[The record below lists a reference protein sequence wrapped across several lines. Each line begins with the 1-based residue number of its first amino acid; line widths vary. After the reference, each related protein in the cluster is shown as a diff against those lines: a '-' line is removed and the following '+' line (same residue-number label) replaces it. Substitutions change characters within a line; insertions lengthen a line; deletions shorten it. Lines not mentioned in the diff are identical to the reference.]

1 MAKNDN
7 LKDFLTDVADAI
19 REKKGT
25 TDLINPQD
33 FHDEILSIDTGE
45 AEKPYV
51 EEKDVNFY
59 DYDGTLLFS
68 YTIAEAQALTELPTP
83 PSHEGLVFDG
93 WNWDY
98 EDVIALDY
106 PMDIGAMYN
115 TDDGAMRLYLNFIG
129 EKDRSVNLQTKIYSG
144 SFTIDWGDGG
154 SETVTPSSPTIIPH
168 IYAEEG
174 KYVISLSGFAESPG
188 FIDNAFFLDNRL
200 GNSPARKAF
209 YGMALG
215 ACKGFANGAFMQSTN
230 LQFLIFSNTKTYFNS
245 KCFSGCP
252 VLKWVNMPKESSILG
267 EAISISGIE
276 GMSLPKSLVFGSIPY
291 CINLRKICLPDGLT
305 GLLNTT
311 FNYCVNLRRFDAPAT
326 LASIGSY
333 AFSYCN
339 ICYEYNFTRC
349 TQIPTLASTNAF
361 SSWVAFNIVVPDA
374 LYDEWIAATNW
385 ATYADKIVKS
395 SEYTE

>member
-1 MAKNDN
+1 MAENIVE
-7 LKDFLTDVADAI
+7 LLTDVADAI

-25 TDLINPQD
+25 TDKINAQR
-33 FHDEILSIDTGE
+33 FAEEIRSIEGGGE
-45 AEKPYV
+45 VV
-51 EEKDVNFY
+51 EVERKDVNFY
-59 DYDGTLLFS
+59 DYEGTLLFS
-68 YTIAEAQALTELPTP
+68 YTLAEAQALTELPTP
-83 PSHEGLVFDG
+83 KGHEGLVFDG

-129 EKDRSVNLQTKIYSG
+129 EKDRSVNLQMKIYSG
-144 SFTIDWGDGG
+144 SITIDWGDGS
-154 SETVTPSSPTIIPH
+154 SETVTQSSPTIIPH
-168 IYAEEG
+168 TYAEDG
-174 KYVISLSGFAESPG
+174 KYVISINSYYGTIG
-188 FIDNAFFLDNRL
+188 FIEDLFFLDNRL

-215 ACKGFANGAFMQSTN
+215 NVNGFSNGAFAQSTN

-252 VLKWVNMPKESSILG
+252 TLKWVNIPKESTLNDIFTLSGLG
-267 EAISISGIE
+267 GI
-276 GMSLPKSLVFGSIPY
+276 SLPKDLKYSASFANCTNLKRV
-291 CINLRKICLPDGLT
+291 CIPDGVTALSA
-305 GLLNTT
+305 GSFQN
-311 FNYCVNLRRFDAPAT
+311 CVNLRRFNAPST
-326 LASIGSY
+326 LNSILSTV
-333 AFSYCN
+333 FSYCN

-349 TQIPTLASTNAF
+349 VQIPTLANTAVF
-361 SSWVAFNIVVPDA
+361 SSWVAFKIVVPDA

-385 ATYADKIVKS
+385 ATYADRIVKS